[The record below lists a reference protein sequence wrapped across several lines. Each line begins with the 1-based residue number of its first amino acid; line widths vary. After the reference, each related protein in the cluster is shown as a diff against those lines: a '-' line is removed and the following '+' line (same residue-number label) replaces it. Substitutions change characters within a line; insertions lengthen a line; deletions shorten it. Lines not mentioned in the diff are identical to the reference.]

1 MDRGVMRPRL
11 KILGRQVQLFLRRQ
25 AAVVIA
31 INRKYAHPRLAVNKS
46 TAFALL
52 MLRLYLIFLVGLLIY
67 KFILTVRGK

>member
-1 MDRGVMRPRL
+1 MRPRL
-11 KILGRQVQLFLRRQ
+11 KIFGRRFRLFLGKQ
-25 AAVVIA
+25 AATVTA

-52 MLRLYLIFLVGLLIY
+52 MLRLYLIFLVLLLLY

>member
-1 MDRGVMRPRL
+1 MRPRL
-11 KILGRQVQLFLRRQ
+11 KIFSRQLRLFLRKQ
-25 AAVVIA
+25 AAAITA

-52 MLRLYLIFLVGLLIY
+52 MLRLYLIFLVLLLLY

>member
-1 MDRGVMRPRL
+1 MRPRL
-11 KILGRQVQLFLRRQ
+11 KIFGRQLRLFLRKQ
-25 AAVVIA
+25 ATAITI

-52 MLRLYLIFLVGLLIY
+52 MLRLYLIFLVLLLLY